1 MFKSWKSRAA
11 GFAIAATMAV
21 PVFGLASS
29 ASAAQGGTNVPIQGS
44 GSAVETIF
52 GGDGLCPEGLGS
64 SVVGTEHLSHLGL
77 STFSTVG
84 CLLGTSS
91 TTATTA
97 ANGDQ
102 LFDSVGSTV
111 SNGSTFTGTLAFTG
125 GTGRFVGASGTAT
138 ISGTIVPLSVNTLA
152 LTFSLTGT
160 ISY

>member
-1 MFKSWKSRAA
+1 LFNSWKSRAA
-11 GFAIAATMAV
+11 GFAIAAIVAV

-52 GGDGLCPEGLGS
+52 YDGSCPGNQGS

-84 CLLGTSS
+84 CLLGSS
-91 TTATTA
+91 SPTTTTA

-102 LFDSVGSTV
+102 LIDSVGSTV
-111 SNGSTFTGTLAFTG
+111 STGNTFTGTLAFTG
-125 GTGRFVGASGTAT
+125 GTGRFLGASGSAT
-138 ISGTIVPLSVNTLA
+138 ISGTIVPLSANTLA